1 MANNRGS
8 RVLSSSLIQMTAML
22 VPSRQVASHGEATT
36 RTIIGFARIRQDPI
50 ALTQQVLAEGCTEIC
65 TEGCTD
71 GCTEDCT
78 EGVARGGSRR
88 YPAKA
93 KLRVN
98 LPAN

>member
-1 MANNRGS
+1 MADNRGS

-22 VPSRQVASHGEATT
+22 VPSRQVASHGEATAM
-36 RTIIGFARIRQDPI
+36 IGFARIRQDPI

-78 EGVARGGSRR
+78 EGVARGGNRR